1 MYGLLFKSF
10 FKATQATNL
19 TARKYLRSLS
29 ENALHYR
36 PAEVRYLTGDDTHD
50 DRIVQAFFDLST
62 SQIEISESANRLQE
76 ITDWS
81 TPAHSYYSLRLPFQ
95 KNEYLRTKMIQFYNT
110 NIRTGRILELMDYLA
125 ANVAYRYCVPAFD
138 KNKSR

>member
-1 MYGLLFKSF
+1 MYGLLFKSV

-62 SQIEISESANRLQE
+62 SQIEISESANRLQ
-76 ITDWS
+76 
-81 TPAHSYYSLRLPFQ
+81 
-95 KNEYLRTKMIQFYNT
+95 
-110 NIRTGRILELMDYLA
+110 
-125 ANVAYRYCVPAFD
+125 
-138 KNKSR
+138 